1 MQIACIG
8 LSVMDL
14 LVGVIEKVMNINQIS
29 QQDEGKVTLSTVS
42 GTLGWRTVSEL
53 ESQRMMQ

>member
-14 LVGVIEKVMNINQIS
+14 LVEVIEKVMNINQIS
-29 QQDEGKVTLSTVS
+29 QQDAGKVTHCL
-42 GTLGWRTVSEL
+42 
-53 ESQRMMQ
+53 

>member
-42 GTLGWRTVSEL
+42 GTLGWHIVSEL